1 MDLGLKGKTAL
12 VMGASQGLG
21 LAIVERLAAEGA
33 DLVLA
38 SRRLEKLDEIAAKL
52 TADHGVKVRCD
63 AVDLSDTAALAAFCD
78 RIKTEYKPDMLL
90 NNAGGPP
97 PSPAIGVDQDVWK
110 SSAQTLL
117 FSLIAVTGAAVEGM
131 RAKKWGRILTIGSSG
146 VIQPIP
152 NLAVSNT
159 IRGAM
164 AGFCKT
170 LSAEVAGD
178 GITVNMI
185 LPGKIDT
192 MRVGQLDTARAG
204 REGKSLD
211 DVRTQI
217 AASLPAKRYG
227 KPEEFANVA
236 AFLMSEPASYVTGQ
250 MTRVDGG
257 MIGSI

>member
-12 VMGASQGLG
+12 VMGGSQGLG
-21 LAIVERLAAEGA
+21 LAIAERLAAEGA
-33 DLVLA
+33 NLVLA
-38 SRRLEKLDEIAAKL
+38 SRRLEKLQEIAAKIE
-52 TADHGVKVRCD
+52 ADHGVTVRCD
-63 AVDLSDTAALAAFCD
+63 AVDLTDTDALTGFCD
-78 RIKTEYKPDMLL
+78 RIRSDYKPDMLL

-97 PSPAIGVDQDVWK
+97 PSPAIGVAPDVWK
-110 SSAQTLL
+110 SSAQGLL
-117 FSLIAVTGAAVEGM
+117 FSLIQVTEAAVEGM
-131 RAKKWGRILTIGSSG
+131 RVKKWGRIVTIGSSG

-170 LSAEVAGD
+170 LAAEVAGD

-204 REGKSLD
+204 RENKTLEE
-211 DVRTQI
+211 VRTAI

-227 KPEEFANVA
+227 RPEEFANVA

-257 MIGSI
+257 MIASI

>member
-1 MDLGLKGKTAL
+1 MDLGIKGKTAL
-12 VMGASQGLG
+12 ILGASHGLG
-21 LAIVERLAAEGA
+21 RAIAEQLAAEGA
-33 DLVLA
+33 NLVIS
-38 SRRLEKLDEIAAKL
+38 SRRLEALEAVAKEL
-52 TADHGVKVRCD
+52 SGKYGVTVRCD
-63 AVDLSDTAALAAFCD
+63 AVDLTDTEALNGFCD
-78 RIKTEYKPDMLL
+78 RIRTEYKPDMLL

-97 PSPAIGVDQDVWK
+97 PSPSTGVAPAVWQT
-110 SSAQTLL
+110 SAQGLL
-117 FSLIAVTGAAVEGM
+117 FSLIQVTEAALESM
-131 RAKKWGRILTIGSSG
+131 RERKWGRILAIGSSG

-170 LSAEVAGD
+170 LAAEVAGD

-192 MRVGQLDTARAG
+192 ARVGQLDTARAG
-204 REGKSLD
+204 REDKTLKQ
-211 DVRTQI
+211 VRTEI

-236 AFLMSEPASYVTGQ
+236 AFLMSEPAGYVTGQ

-257 MIGSI
+257 MIRSI

>member
-1 MDLGLKGKTAL
+1 MDLGLTGKTAL
-12 VMGASQGLG
+12 ILGGSQGLG
-21 LAIVERLAAEGA
+21 LAIAERLAAEGA
-33 DLVLA
+33 NLVLV
-38 SRRLEKLDEIAAKL
+38 SRRLETLQEVAAKIQ
-52 TADHGVKVRCD
+52 TDHGVSVRCD
-63 AVDLSDTAALAAFCD
+63 AVDLTDVAALAGFCD
-78 RIKTEYKPDMLL
+78 RIRDDYKPDMLL

-97 PSPAIGVDQDVWK
+97 PSPAIGVAQDIWK
-110 SSAQTLL
+110 TSAQGLL
-117 FSLIAVTGAAVEGM
+117 FSLIQVTEAAVEGM
-131 RAKKWGRILTIGSSG
+131 RAKKWGRIVTIGSSG
-146 VIQPIP
+146 VIQPIA

-170 LSAEVAGD
+170 LAAEVAGD

-192 MRVGQLDTARAG
+192 LRVGQLDTARAG
-204 REGKSLD
+204 RENKTLEE
-211 DVRTQI
+211 VRTAI

-227 KPEEFANVA
+227 RPEEFANVA

-257 MIGSI
+257 MIASI

>member
-12 VMGASQGLG
+12 ILGGSQGLG
-21 LAIVERLAAEGA
+21 LAIAERLAEEGA
-33 DLVLA
+33 NLVLV
-38 SRRLEKLDEIAAKL
+38 SRRLETLQQVAAEITAK
-52 TADHGVKVRCD
+52 HGVTVKCD
-63 AVDLSDTAALAAFCD
+63 AVDLTDPDATAGFCD
-78 RIKTEYKPDMLL
+78 RVKSDIKPDMLL
-90 NNAGGPP
+90 LNAGGPP
-97 PSPAIGVDQDVWK
+97 PSTSLSVAQDVWK
-110 SSAQTLL
+110 TSAQGLL
-117 FSLIAVTGAAVEGM
+117 FSLIQVTEAAVEGM
-131 RAKKWGRILTIGSSG
+131 RAKKWGRIVAIGSSG
-146 VIQPIP
+146 VIQPIA

-170 LSAEVAGD
+170 LAAEVAGD
-178 GITVNMI
+178 GINVNMI

-204 REGKSLD
+204 REGKTLD
-211 DVRTQI
+211 EVRTQI

-227 KPEEFANVA
+227 QPAEFANVA

-257 MIGSI
+257 MIASI

>member
-1 MDLGLKGKTAL
+1 MDLGIKGKTAL

-21 LAIVERLAAEGA
+21 RAIAEQLAAEGV

-38 SRRLEKLDEIAAKL
+38 SRRLDALQDVAKELTEKYSIS
-52 TADHGVKVRCD
+52 VQCD
-63 AVDLSDTAALAAFCD
+63 AIDLTDTDALGAFCD
-78 RIKTEYKPDMLL
+78 RIRKDYKPDMLL

-97 PSPAIGVDQDVWK
+97 PSPAIGVAQDVWK
-110 SSAQTLL
+110 TSAQGLL
-117 FSLIAVTGAAVEGM
+117 FSLIQVTEAAVEGM
-131 RAKKWGRILTIGSSG
+131 RAKKWGRIVTIGSSG

-170 LSAEVAGD
+170 LAAEVAGD

-204 REGKSLD
+204 REGKTLEE
-211 DVRTQI
+211 VRTQI

-227 KPEEFANVA
+227 QPEEFANVA
-236 AFLMSEPASYVTGQ
+236 AFLMSVPASYVTGQ

-257 MIGSI
+257 MIASI

>member
-12 VMGASQGLG
+12 VMGGSQGLG
-21 LAIVERLAAEGA
+21 LAIAERLAAEGA
-33 DLVLA
+33 DLVLC
-38 SRRLEKLDEIAAKL
+38 SRRLETLQEVAAKL
-52 TADHGVKVRCD
+52 TADHGVTVRCD
-63 AVDLSDTAALAAFCD
+63 AVDLTDPDAVTAFCE
-78 RIKTEYKPDMLL
+78 RIKQDYTPDILL

-97 PSPAIGVDQDVWK
+97 PSPAIGVAQDVWK
-110 SSAQTLL
+110 NAAQGLL
-117 FSLIAVTGAAVEGM
+117 FSLIAVTEAAVEGM
-131 RAKKWGRILTIGSSG
+131 RARKWGRVLTIGSSG

-170 LSAEVAGD
+170 LAAEVAGD

-204 REGKSLD
+204 REGKTLD
-211 DVRTQI
+211 EVRTQI

-227 KPEEFANVA
+227 QPEEFANVA
-236 AFLMSEPASYVTGQ
+236 AFLVSEPASYVTGQ

-257 MIGSI
+257 MIASI

>member
-12 VMGASQGLG
+12 ILGASQGLG
-21 LAIVERLAAEGA
+21 RAIAERLAAEGA
-33 DLVLA
+33 DLVLSA
-38 SRRLEKLDEIAAKL
+38 RRLDVLQDVAKEL
-52 TADHGVKVRCD
+52 TDKHGVRVQCD
-63 AVDLSDTAALAAFCD
+63 AVDLTDTDALGGFCD
-78 RIKTEYKPDMLL
+78 RIRDDYKPDMLL

-97 PSPAIGVDQDVWK
+97 PSPSTGVAPEIWQ
-110 SSAQTLL
+110 SAAQGLL
-117 FSLIAVTGAAVEGM
+117 FSLIQVTEAALTSM
-131 RAKKWGRILTIGSSG
+131 KAKKWGRIVTIGSSG
-146 VIQPIP
+146 VVQPIP

-178 GITVNMI
+178 GITVNII

-192 MRVGQLDTARAG
+192 ARVGQLDTARAG
-204 REGKSLD
+204 REGKTLD
-211 DVRTQI
+211 QVRTEI

-227 KPEEFANVA
+227 RPEEFANVA
-236 AFLMSEPASYVTGQ
+236 AFLMSEPAGYVTGQ

-257 MIGSI
+257 MIRSV

>member
-1 MDLGLKGKTAL
+1 MDLGIKGKTAL

-21 LAIVERLAAEGA
+21 RAIAEQLAAEGV

-38 SRRLEKLDEIAAKL
+38 SRRLDVLQDVAKEL
-52 TADHGVKVRCD
+52 TGKYSISVRCD
-63 AVDLSDTAALAAFCD
+63 AIDLTDTDALGAFCD
-78 RIKTEYKPDMLL
+78 RIRNDYKPDMLL

-97 PSPAIGVDQDVWK
+97 PSPAIGVAQDVWK
-110 SSAQTLL
+110 TSAQGLL
-117 FSLIAVTGAAVEGM
+117 FSLIQVTEAAVEGM
-131 RAKKWGRILTIGSSG
+131 RAKKWGRIVTIGSSG

-170 LSAEVAGD
+170 LAAEVAGD

-204 REGKSLD
+204 REGKTLEE
-211 DVRTQI
+211 VRTQI

-227 KPEEFANVA
+227 QPEEFANVA
-236 AFLMSEPASYVTGQ
+236 AFLMSVPASYVTGQ

-257 MIGSI
+257 MIASI

>member
-12 VMGASQGLG
+12 IMGGSQGLG
-21 LAIVERLAAEGA
+21 LAIAEKLAAEGA
-33 DLVLA
+33 DLILS
-38 SRRLEKLDEIAAKL
+38 SRNSDKLEAVATKIAQA
-52 TADHGVKVRCD
+52 HGVNVRCD
-63 AVDLSDTAALAAFCD
+63 ALDLTDTEALAGFCD
-78 RIKTEYKPDMLL
+78 RIRNDYKPDLLL

-97 PSPAIGVDQDVWK
+97 PSPAIGVDAAVWQA
-110 SSAQTLL
+110 SAQGLL
-117 FSLIAVTGAAVEGM
+117 FSLIAVTEAAVEGM
-131 RAKKWGRILTIGSSG
+131 RARKWGRILTIGSSG

-204 REGKSLD
+204 REGKTVE
-211 DVRTQI
+211 DVRAGI

-227 KPEEFANVA
+227 QPEEFANVA
-236 AFLMSEPASYVTGQ
+236 AFLMSGPASYVTGQ

-257 MIGSI
+257 MIASI

>member
-12 VMGASQGLG
+12 ILGASQGLG
-21 LAIVERLAAEGA
+21 RAIAERLAAEGA
-33 DLVLA
+33 DLVIS
-38 SRRLEKLDEIAAKL
+38 SRRLEVLEEVAKEL
-52 TADHGVKVRCD
+52 SEKYGITVRCD
-63 AVDLSDTAALAAFCD
+63 AVDLTDMAALDGFCD
-78 RIKTEYKPDMLL
+78 RIRKDYKPDMLL

-97 PSPAIGVDQDVWK
+97 PSTSTGVAPDVWK
-110 SSAQTLL
+110 SAAQGLL
-117 FSLIAVTGAAVEGM
+117 FSLIQVTEAAVEGM

-164 AGFCKT
+164 VGFCKT

-178 GITVNMI
+178 GVTVNII

-192 MRVGQLDTARAG
+192 ARVGQLDTARAG
-204 REGKSLD
+204 RENKTID
-211 DVRTQI
+211 QVRTEI

-227 KPEEFANVA
+227 RPEEFANVA
-236 AFLMSEPASYVTGQ
+236 AFLMSDPAGYVTGQ

-257 MIGSI
+257 MIRSI

>member
-1 MDLGLKGKTAL
+1 MNLGIRGKTAL
-12 VMGASQGLG
+12 VLGASQGLG
-21 LAIVERLAAEGA
+21 RAIAEKLAAEGA
-33 DLVLA
+33 NVVLA
-38 SRRLEKLDEIAAKL
+38 ARNAEKLEGLAADL
-52 TADHGVKVRCD
+52 AGQHGVTATPVSL
-63 AVDLSDTAALAAFCD
+63 DLSDAEAVTAFCE
-78 RIKTEYKPDMLL
+78 RVRTEIKPDILL

-97 PSPAIGVDQDVWK
+97 PSPSLGVDADVWQR
-110 SSAQTLL
+110 SAQTLL
-117 FSLIAVTGAAVEGM
+117 FSLFQITEAAVETM
-131 RAKKWGRILTIGSSG
+131 KARKWGRILAIGSSG

-170 LSAEVAGD
+170 LSNEVAGD

-192 MRVGQLDTARAG
+192 DRVGQLDTARAG
-204 REGKSLD
+204 REGKSLEQ
-211 DVRTQI
+211 VRTEI

-227 KPEEFANVA
+227 RPDEFASVA
-236 AFLMSEPASYVTGQ
+236 VFLMSEPAGYVTGQ

-257 MIGSI
+257 MIKSI

>member
-1 MDLGLKGKTAL
+1 MDLGIKGKTAL
-12 VMGASQGLG
+12 ILGASQGLG
-21 LAIVERLAAEGA
+21 RAIAEQLAAEGA
-33 DLVLA
+33 NLVIS
-38 SRRLEKLDEIAAKL
+38 SRRLEALEEVASELSGKY
-52 TADHGVKVRCD
+52 GVTVRCD
-63 AVDLSDTAALAAFCD
+63 AIDLTDTDALSGFCD
-78 RIKTEYKPDMLL
+78 RIRSDYMPDMLL

-97 PSPAIGVDQDVWK
+97 PSPSTGVAPEVWN
-110 SSAQTLL
+110 SAAQGLL
-117 FSLIAVTGAAVEGM
+117 FSLIQVTEAAVEGM
-131 RAKKWGRILTIGSSG
+131 RSKKWGRILAIGSSG

-170 LSAEVAGD
+170 LAAEVAGD

-192 MRVGQLDTARAG
+192 ARVGQLDTARAG
-204 REGKSLD
+204 REGKSLEQ
-211 DVRTQI
+211 VRTEI

-227 KPEEFANVA
+227 QPEEFANVA
-236 AFLMSEPASYVTGQ
+236 AFLMSVPAGYVTGQ

-257 MIGSI
+257 MIRSI

>member
-12 VMGASQGLG
+12 ILGASQGLG
-21 LAIVERLAAEGA
+21 RAIAERLAAEGA

-38 SRRLEKLDEIAAKL
+38 SRRLDVLQDVAAELSEKY
-52 TADHGVKVRCD
+52 GVTVHCD
-63 AVDLSDTAALAAFCD
+63 AVDLADTDALGGFCD
-78 RIKTEYKPDMLL
+78 RIRSDHKPDILL

-97 PSPAIGVDQDVWK
+97 PSPAIGVAPDVWK
-110 SSAQTLL
+110 TSAQGLL
-117 FSLIAVTGAAVEGM
+117 FSLIQVTEAAVEGM
-131 RAKKWGRILTIGSSG
+131 RAKKWGRIVTIGSSG

-204 REGKSLD
+204 REGKTVEE
-211 DVRTQI
+211 VRTQI

-227 KPEEFANVA
+227 QPEEFANVA